1 MSCETL
7 REHRFPQRRS
17 PRRALQQKTRLP
29 KQPGEGMGFDQ
40 PDRQDQKRKV
50 VLTRAPR
57 ALKLMPLS
65 F

>member
-7 REHRFPQRRS
+7 REHSFPQRRY
-17 PRRALQQKTRLP
+17 PGRAVQQKTRLP

-40 PDRQDQKRKV
+40 PDRLDQKRKV

-57 ALKLMPLS
+57 ALKVWPLS